1 MKEPK
6 WISKPVV
13 LAIHDELLAEFGGT
27 PGLRDEALLDSALA
41 RPHNLYSYGSSN
53 LFRLAGCYISGIV
66 RTHPFMDGNKRTGL
80 VIGGIFL
87 ERNGKSLEVSDVEA
101 TAVIMMLASGKMSDE
116 KISNWLKNN
125 ST

>member
-27 PGLRDEALLDSALA
+27 PGLRDETLLDSALA
-41 RPHNLYSYGSSN
+41 RPHNLYSYRSSN

-66 RTHPFMDGNKRTGL
+66 RNHPFIDGNKRTGL

-87 ERNGKSLEVSDVEA
+87 ERNGKSLEVSEEEA
-101 TAVIMMLASGKMSDE
+101 TAVMMMLASGKVSDE
-116 KISNWLKNN
+116 KISSWLKSN

>member
-1 MKEPK
+1 VKEPK

-66 RTHPFMDGNKRTGL
+66 RNHPFK
-80 VIGGIFL
+80 
-87 ERNGKSLEVSDVEA
+87 VSEVEA